1 MSEKTREV
9 EKFRDTMYTQSLCGE
24 TIGTIWPMDL
34 VFMSTF
40 DNQSMSIGCV
50 GKLGHLSGFLR
61 HYLLIFA
68 ALPFVT
74 KVCYCMIKNAPLIM
88 PYNYINIIR

>member
-9 EKFRDTMYTQSLCGE
+9 KKFQDTMYTLSLCGE
-24 TIGTIWPMDL
+24 TIYKWPMDL

-40 DNQSMSIGCV
+40 NEQSISIGCV

-61 HYLLIFA
+61 HYLLSVGV
-68 ALPFVT
+68 L
-74 KVCYCMIKNAPLIM
+74 
-88 PYNYINIIR
+88 

>member
-1 MSEKTREV
+1 
-9 EKFRDTMYTQSLCGE
+9 MYTQSLCGE
-24 TIGTIWPMDL
+24 TIYKYKLLGLWPMDL

-61 HYLLIFA
+61 HYLPSSYLTHS
-68 ALPFVT
+68 PVT
-74 KVCYCMIKNAPLIM
+74 QNTSVNVQRIQFGF
-88 PYNYINIIR
+88 

>member
-9 EKFRDTMYTQSLCGE
+9 SQLADATYAHTVE
-24 TIGTIWPMDL
+24 TTGFTDHRMTS

-50 GKLGHLSGFLR
+50 SKLKHLSGFLR
-61 HYLLIFA
+61 HYLL
-68 ALPFVT
+68 
-74 KVCYCMIKNAPLIM
+74 KS
-88 PYNYINIIR
+88 

>member
-9 EKFRDTMYTQSLCGE
+9 KKIQDTMYTQSLCGE
-24 TIGTIWPMDL
+24 TIYKF

-61 HYLLIFA
+61 HYLLSI
-68 ALPFVT
+68 
-74 KVCYCMIKNAPLIM
+74 
-88 PYNYINIIR
+88 